1 MIQKIRETLGGVPYL
16 DVHGQQAIIGNI
28 PLMVCTEKS
37 WEPIAREYSDKYSE
51 LFKRNG
57 DSGGEVVE

>member
-1 MIQKIRETLGGVPYL
+1 
-16 DVHGQQAIIGNI
+16 AIIGNI